1 MNDDNTYTINF
12 PKGGAR
18 RDDEGNL
25 SVRMGMHPNLITHT
39 DHYTSNTYRAKT
51 QDLAARLFYIT
62 NLLPN
67 MKGRDLLAIANGNY
81 TLTVDEESDD
91 EHYIAHITI
100 TNGGEEE

>member
-1 MNDDNTYTINF
+1 VSVTHIIQF

-25 SVRMGMHPNLITHT
+25 SVSMGMHPNLITHT
-39 DHYTSNTYRAKT
+39 DHYTSNTYRADT

-62 NLLPN
+62 SLLPS
-67 MKGRDLLAIANGNY
+67 MKGRDLMAIAKGRY

-91 EHYIAHITI
+91 EHYIAHLTI
-100 TNGGEEE
+100 TDGGEEE